1 MDIPALLAARGRT
14 GKISS
19 AALFGGINYGNMP
32 ESMTQNAD
40 GSRAACLISAS
51 SPLVT
56 TMPAPCCTETGS
68 QPAKCGFGSTFSSIE
83 WLSSSLVIT
92 LSGKK
97 VALELEP
104 T

>member
-1 MDIPALLAARGRT
+1 MLFSGAVKYLRKVTLA
-14 GKISS
+14 
-19 AALFGGINYGNMP
+19 
-32 ESMTQNAD
+32 
-40 GSRAACLISAS
+40 LISAS